1 MYNNNI
7 LDDIKDIRKIYIA
20 GHTNPDGDAV
30 GSTFAFALAMAK
42 LGKEPVILLEK
53 YDDKFN
59 VLRGREYVFQGDYD
73 SINPE
78 IIFAIDCGSKD
89 RLGISECV
97 FEKAE
102 LTYNI
107 DHHISNTNYGD
118 VNIINGSASSASEI
132 VYELISKFTDIDKD
146 IASAVYTGI
155 LMDTGGFMHNCT
167 SRRTHFIAG
176 ELVEKGVDTPF
187 IHSKMLKEHTIS
199 QIKVFNKA
207 LDNLVVDSNIAYTML
222 TDEEIKVCGAD
233 SSDLDGIVEYILNI
247 KGVNASLFATERANG
262 IVKLSFRSKMIDVN
276 SIAAKFSGGG
286 HKLAAGA
293 AVKNITLEE
302 AVKNAVNELKK
313 A

>member
-1 MYNNNI
+1 MYKNNI
-7 LDDIKDIRKIYIA
+7 LDDIKDIRKIYIT

-53 YDDKFN
+53 YDDRFN
-59 VLRGREYVFQGDYD
+59 VLRGREYMFQGDYN

-89 RLGISECV
+89 RLGISEGA
-97 FEKAE
+97 FERAKF
-102 LTYNI
+102 TYNI

-118 VNIINGSASSASEI
+118 VNIVNGSASSASEI
-132 VYELISKFTDIDKD
+132 VYEIINEFTDIDKD
-146 IASAVYTGI
+146 IATAVYTGI

-167 SRRTHFIAG
+167 SKRTHYIAG

-187 IHSKMLKEHTIS
+187 IHSKMLKEHTMP

-207 LDNLVVDSNIAYTML
+207 LDNLVVDNNIAYTVL
-222 TDEEIKVCGAD
+222 TDDEIKSCGAD

-247 KGVNASLFATERANG
+247 KSVNASMLVTERDNG
-262 IVKLSFRSKMIDVN
+262 IVKLSFRSKAIDVN

-293 AVKNITLEE
+293 AVKNMTLEE
-302 AVKNAVNELKK
+302 VVKNAVNELKK